1 MPRHSQRSRTRRRNR
16 GRFGPLF
23 KLLCLIAL
31 IVALTGGATVFFRVE
46 QVVVEGNQRY
56 TQEEIIA
63 AAGIQ
68 EGDNLYALNKYRMSE
83 RLRQT
88 LPYIGEASIRRGLP
102 STVIITVTEWGAVAR
117 IEPPDPGVP
126 LASGEDLE
134 ALKGPEEPLPAAA
147 QEGWLINAS
156 GKLLEPAPEGST
168 APSVTGLTSLE
179 PQAGQMLTVPEG
191 ERTRLETLL
200 SLLAALEEEE
210 MLSQVSA
217 IGLST
222 TRVKLRYLDR
232 FDVRLAPNKDFGYCL
247 QVMQS
252 VEEQISQ
259 RHGSESVGTMDLTQE
274 DYDLVYCPG

>member
-1 MPRHSQRSRTRRRNR
+1 MLFRS
-16 GRFGPLF
+16 
-23 KLLCLIAL
+23 
-31 IVALTGGATVFFRVE
+31 
-46 QVVVEGNQRY
+46 
-56 TQEEIIA
+56 
-63 AAGIQ
+63 
-68 EGDNLYALNKYRMSE
+68 
-83 RLRQT
+83 
-88 LPYIGEASIRRGLP
+88 
-102 STVIITVTEWGAVAR
+102 
-117 IEPPDPGVP
+117 
-126 LASGEDLE
+126 
-134 ALKGPEEPLPAAA
+134 
-147 QEGWLINAS
+147 
-156 GKLLEPAPEGST
+156 
-168 APSVTGLTSLE
+168 
-179 PQAGQMLTVPEG
+179 VPEG